1 MLKLLLC
8 GHDYTADENIQY
20 CYGQNWQIRYF
31 LDFKGLEVD
40 CFVKVKNS
48 NVIMDQHDNNKK
60 SKETRQK

>member
-40 CFVKVKNS
+40 CFC
-48 NVIMDQHDNNKK
+48 
-60 SKETRQK
+60 EG